1 MLRMAGEV
9 YMDNT
14 NNDMFPPTLWLD
26 YLPAFPYVL
35 RFLPQWEA
43 YCAQHVRDPEWQ
55 NHQQI
60 LVAYAASQMPA
71 FEPPVQVRALNH
83 AWTLMADLLRR
94 QATVPRVLSAI
105 RIAGDLELRQ
115 DAIYLLDS
123 LIDMLKPVAAV
134 AVDEPFLAASAQM
147 AVADP
152 GNSTHQ
158 WLMKFI
164 LETRERW
171 VSPVLEPVVEPA
183 AEPVGENICN
193 PASNTPKRDLK
204 SRERG
209 MKKQKHSS
217 SAQQMEVAVQLH
229 RAGNLKEADVI
240 YSRVLAQNPDHANA
254 LHLSGV
260 IAHQSGE
267 SRKAVDLIEQAV
279 RLAPSVPM
287 FFYNLGAA
295 YNAIAEYEKA
305 VENYQKALS
314 IDPNYA
320 EVYTNLGNTRKNQG
334 KTDEA
339 IACHR
344 KAIELKPDFADAY
357 NNLGAVYNHLHRYDD
372 ALVCFRKTLEINPN
386 SVEAFHNIGDIHR
399 EQYQLSEAEAWYRK
413 AIEIKPD
420 HPYVQNNLGVT
431 LQNEGRIVEAV
442 SCYDVSLQAKPDYA
456 GAHSNRLL
464 ALNYDHNESRDAVF
478 KAHLEWD
485 RRHGSGTTPI
495 PSAPAVRRNS
505 NGKIHI
511 GYLSPD
517 FKKHSVSYF
526 IEPILQCH
534 DAARFEITCYSDTS
548 YPDAVTRRL
557 KALGW
562 QWWDCY
568 GVSDRQL
575 LSQIQ
580 ADGVQILVDLA
591 GHTSSN
597 RMPMLAQKP
606 APVQVS
612 YIGYPNT
619 TGLKAM
625 DYRITDAA
633 ADPPGLT
640 DHWYTEKLIRLPGSF
655 LCYLP
660 PANLPEVSDL
670 PVLKND
676 GITFASFNN
685 RAKITDQVIQTWSAI
700 LKLKPDS
707 RLIVK
712 SQALTDMNV
721 RQRLTQQF
729 ADCGIEAQRLE
740 IYGFLPF
747 DQHFELYQRVDLAL
761 DTFPYNG
768 TTTTCE
774 ALWMGVPVLALEGD
788 HHVSRVGVSLLGSIG
803 LDAFIA
809 RSVEDY
815 IHKAVCLSEDVSL
828 LSQTRSMLRKMMR
841 DSPLMNAR
849 SLTRSLES
857 AYETMWRP
865 NASTEN

>member
-1 MLRMAGEV
+1 MNNR
-9 YMDNT
+9 
-14 NNDMFPPTLWLD
+14 NNDMLPAFPPTLWLD

-35 RFLPQWEA
+35 RFLPLWEA
-43 YCAQHVRDPEWQ
+43 YCTQHVRDPEWQ

-60 LVAYAASQMPA
+60 LVAFAASQMPA
-71 FEPPVQVRALNH
+71 FESTVQVRALNH
-83 AWTLMADLLRR
+83 AWTLMGDLLRR
-94 QATVPRVLSAI
+94 QATVPRILSAI

-115 DAIYLLDS
+115 DAVYLLDS
-123 LIDMLKPVAAV
+123 LIGMLKPLADV
-134 AVDEPFLAASAQM
+134 AVDEPFLAVSARM
-147 AVADP
+147 AATDP
-152 GNSTHQ
+152 ENSAYP

-171 VSPVLEPVVEPA
+171 ASPILGPVVEPA
-183 AEPVGENICN
+183 VESAGEDVCK

-204 SRERG
+204 SRERSG
-209 MKKQKHSS
+209 KKQKYSS
-217 SAQQMEVAVQLH
+217 PAQQMEMAVQLH
-229 RAGNLKEADVI
+229 RDGKFREADVI
-240 YSRVLAQNPDHANA
+240 YSRILSRNPNDANA

-260 IAHQSGE
+260 IAHQSGQ
-267 SRKAVDLIEQAV
+267 SRKAVGLIERAV
-279 RLAPSVPM
+279 RLVPCVPM
-287 FFYNLGAA
+287 FHYNLGAA
-295 YNAIAEYEKA
+295 YNALGEYEKA
-305 VENYQKALS
+305 VQSYEKALS
-314 IDPNYA
+314 LDPNYA
-320 EVYTNLGNTRKNQG
+320 EVYSNLGNTFKNQG

-344 KAIELKPDFADAY
+344 KAIELKPDFSDAY
-357 NNLGAVYNHLHRYDD
+357 NNLGTVYNHLHMYDD
-372 ALVCFRKTLEINPN
+372 ALACFHSTLKIKPE

-413 AIEIKPD
+413 AIAIKSD
-420 HPYVQNNLGVT
+420 HPLVQNNLGVT
-431 LQNEGRIVEAV
+431 LQSQGRIAEAV
-442 SCYDVSLQAKPDYA
+442 SCYDVSLRAKPDYA
-456 GAHSNRLL
+456 GADSNRLL
-464 ALNYDHNESRDAVF
+464 ALNYDHIQSRDTVF
-478 KAHLEWD
+478 KAHVEWD
-485 RRHGSGTTPI
+485 RRHGSGVTPI
-495 PSAPAVRRNS
+495 PSALAGCRNS
-505 NGKIHI
+505 DSKIHI

-517 FKKHSVSYF
+517 FRQHSVSYF

-534 DAARFEITCYSDTS
+534 DGGRFTITCYSDTS
-548 YPDAVTRRL
+548 YPDAVTQRL

-562 QWWDCY
+562 QWRDCY
-568 GVSDRQL
+568 GISDGQL

-580 ADGVQILVDLA
+580 ADGVQILVDLT
-591 GHTSSN
+591 GHTSNN
-597 RMPMLAQKP
+597 RMPLLARKP
-606 APVQVS
+606 AAVQVS

-633 ADPPGLT
+633 ADPPGVT

-660 PANLPEVSDL
+660 PANLPEVSNL
-670 PVLKND
+670 PALKND

-685 RAKITDQVIQTWSAI
+685 RAKITDQVIQAWSAI
-700 LKLKPDS
+700 LKLTPGS

-712 SQALTDMNV
+712 SQALTDINV
-721 RQRLTQQF
+721 RQRLAQRF
-729 ADCGIEAQRLE
+729 ADCGIGAQQLE
-740 IYGFLPF
+740 LCGFLPF

-788 HHVSRVGVSLLGSIG
+788 HHVSRVGVSLLSGIG
-803 LDAFIA
+803 LNAFIA

-815 IHKAVCLSEDVSL
+815 INKAVCLSEDVNM
-828 LSQTRSMLRKMMR
+828 LSHTRSMLRKMMR
-841 DSPLMNAR
+841 DSPLMDAH

-857 AYETMWRP
+857 AYEAMWRRL

>member
-1 MLRMAGEV
+1 
-9 YMDNT
+9 MDNK
-14 NNDMFPPTLWLD
+14 NNDMLPAFPPTLWLD

-71 FEPPVQVRALNH
+71 FEPPVQGQALNR

-94 QATVPRVLSAI
+94 QATVPRILSAI

-123 LIDMLKPVAAV
+123 LIDMLKPVADV
-134 AVDEPFLAASAQM
+134 AVDEPFLAASARM

-152 GNSTHQ
+152 GDSVYQ
-158 WLMKFI
+158 WLMKFV

-171 VSPVLEPVVEPA
+171 ASPVLEPVVEP
-183 AEPVGENICN
+183 VKENICN
-193 PASNTPKRDLK
+193 PKSNTPKCDLK
-204 SRERG
+204 SRERSG
-209 MKKQKHSS
+209 KKQKHAST
-217 SAQQMEVAVQLH
+217 AQQMEMAVQLH
-229 RAGNLKEADVI
+229 RAGNFKEADAI
-240 YSRVLAQNPDHANA
+240 YSRVLKQNPDDANA

-260 IAHQSGE
+260 IAHQSGQ
-267 SRKAVDLIEQAV
+267 SRKAVDLIERAV
-279 RLAPSVPM
+279 RLLPSVPM

-295 YNAIAEYEKA
+295 CNALGEYEKA
-305 VENYQKALS
+305 VENYQRALS
-314 IDPNYA
+314 LNPNYA
-320 EVYTNLGNTRKNQG
+320 EVYSNLGNTRKSQG

-357 NNLGAVYNHLHRYDD
+357 NNLGAVYNHLHMYDD
-372 ALVCFRKTLEINPN
+372 ALFCFRKTLEINPN

-399 EQYQLSEAEAWYRK
+399 EQHQLSEAEIWYRK
-413 AIEIKPD
+413 AIEIKSD

-442 SCYDVSLQAKPDYA
+442 SCYDAALQAKPDYA

-464 ALNYDHNESRDAVF
+464 ALNYDHIESRDAVF

-485 RRHGSGTTPI
+485 RRHGSGVTPI
-495 PSAPAVRRNS
+495 ASAPVVRRNS
-505 NGKIHI
+505 DDKIHI

-534 DAARFEITCYSDTS
+534 DAGRFEITCYSDTS
-548 YPDAVTRRL
+548 YPDTVTQRL
-557 KALGW
+557 KALNW
-562 QWWDCY
+562 QWRDCY
-568 GVSDRQL
+568 GVSDSQL
-575 LSQIQ
+575 LSLIQ

-591 GHTSSN
+591 GHTSNN
-597 RMPMLAQKP
+597 RMPLLARKP
-606 APVQVS
+606 AAVQVS

-633 ADPPGLT
+633 ADPPGVT

-670 PVLKND
+670 PALKNN

-700 LKLKPDS
+700 LRLTPGS

-712 SQALTDMNV
+712 SQALTDINV
-721 RQRLTQQF
+721 QQRLTQQF
-729 ADCGIEAQRLE
+729 ADCGIGAQQLE
-740 IYGFLPF
+740 LCGFLPF

-788 HHVSRVGVSLLGSIG
+788 HHVSRVGVSLLGGIG

-815 IHKAVCLSEDVSL
+815 INKAVCLSEDVNL

-841 DSPLMNAR
+841 DSPLMDAH

-857 AYETMWRP
+857 AYETMWRRL